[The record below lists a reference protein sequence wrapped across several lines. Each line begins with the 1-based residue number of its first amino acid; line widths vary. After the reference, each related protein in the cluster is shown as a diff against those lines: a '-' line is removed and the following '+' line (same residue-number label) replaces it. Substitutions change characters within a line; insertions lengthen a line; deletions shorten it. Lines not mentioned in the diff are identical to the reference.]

1 MKSVALIAAL
11 ASSLCAG
18 CVPRFIDVPPEP
30 TKTVWVE
37 RQGELRHSV
46 AGDSSARE
54 VVRIDTKDV
63 KSLSAS
69 ERVVWIEG
77 IDIQNSKFQ
86 RTHQRGSDIWSSVMP
101 SAKFGGT
108 NLVDVF
114 KFPVVSGEL
123 SVEAQLQIE
132 KFKPVSGARYYVEFL
147 NRAAMT
153 EESVDTMLSV
163 WKSLSS
169 RLKLSGMNMSNV
181 VMGGNK
187 YGQDVDAIVIV
198 KVGK

>member
-1 MKSVALIAAL
+1 
-11 ASSLCAG
+11 
-18 CVPRFIDVPPEP
+18 
-30 TKTVWVE
+30 
-37 RQGELRHSV
+37 
-46 AGDSSARE
+46 
-54 VVRIDTKDV
+54 
-63 KSLSAS
+63 
-69 ERVVWIEG
+69 
-77 IDIQNSKFQ
+77 
-86 RTHQRGSDIWSSVMP
+86 MP
-101 SAKFGGT
+101 SAKFGGP

-114 KFPVVSGEL
+114 KFPVVAGEL

-147 NRAAMT
+147 NRSAMT